1 MMTLLWDYLII
12 IRIRNFNT
20 TPPVD
25 VANSYIMKKFILL
38 AVMLLVGAFA
48 AGAQTTK
55 VSEKTTISGSV
66 YTSSSSR
73 ASSSSDIKTGYT
85 WNNEKEGVSYDI
97 YLHKY
102 TKGDKVGQWTCYVI
116 RVSKKTGKEYKY
128 YLPDGAAIAEDI
140 IRRNPSLIKK

>member
-1 MMTLLWDYLII
+1 
-12 IRIRNFNT
+12 
-20 TPPVD
+20 
-25 VANSYIMKKFILL
+25 MKKFILL

-85 WNNEKEGVSYDI
+85 WHNEKEDISYDI

-116 RVSKKTGKEYKY
+116 RTSKKTGKEYKY

-140 IRRNPSLIKK
+140 IRRNPNIIKK

>member
-1 MMTLLWDYLII
+1 M
-12 IRIRNFNT
+12 
-20 TPPVD
+20 D

-38 AVMLLVGAFA
+38 AVVLLVGAFA

-55 VSEKTTISGSV
+55 VSEKTTVSGNV
-66 YTSSSSR
+66 YRSSSSR
-73 ASSSSDIKTGYT
+73 ASSSDIKSGYT
-85 WNNEKEGVSYDI
+85 WHNDKEDISYDI

-102 TKGDKVGQWTCYVI
+102 TRGDKEGQWTAYVI